1 MANNENS
8 LALEYARRIFDAALD
23 WYKNADS
30 KAQIILTLDGAFLA
44 FLTDSIFRQQAE
56 LLRLLSQ
63 FGWETWLLL
72 GLMCAALS
80 GSILSAIICLW
91 SRIDSREKL
100 DEALREGGVDV
111 KKAETYKPEYMYFFQ
126 FLSRLQASQLAT
138 RLSTL
143 DQRFEIEALAHEI
156 QILSGNVMKKHSW
169 VNVGFALVGLSLLLF
184 LSAAVSYVIR
194 VNV

>member
-1 MANNENS
+1 MAS
-8 LALEYARRIFDAALD
+8 DDTSPALEYARRIFDDALG

-56 LLRLLSQ
+56 LLPLLSK

-91 SRIDSREKL
+91 SRIDSQEKL
-100 DEALREGGVDV
+100 DELLREGGVDV
-111 KKAETYKPEYMYFFQ
+111 KSAETYKPEFMLFFQ
-126 FLSRLQASQLAT
+126 FLSRLQASQLAM

-143 DQRFEIEALAHEI
+143 DQRFELEALAHET
-156 QILSGNVMKKHSW
+156 QVLSGNVMKKHSW

-184 LSAAVSYVIR
+184 LGAAISYVIR
-194 VNV
+194 ISV